1 MRQAVVCHNVHDPI
15 VFNIIHMNDRPIA
28 KPVAAKSL
36 ANNVFVLDVVDA
48 SSSSGE
54 GTGASYFSNLPS

>member
-1 MRQAVVCHNVHDPI
+1 MCHNVHNPI
-15 VFNIIHMNDRPIA
+15 VFNIIHMNDGPIA

-48 SSSSGE
+48 SSSGE
-54 GTGASYFSNLPS
+54 KGASYFSDLPP